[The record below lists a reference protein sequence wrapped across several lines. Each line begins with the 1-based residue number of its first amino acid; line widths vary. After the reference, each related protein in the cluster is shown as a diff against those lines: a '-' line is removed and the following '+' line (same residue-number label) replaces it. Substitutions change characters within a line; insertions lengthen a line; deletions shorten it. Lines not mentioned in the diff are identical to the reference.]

1 MRRRDREVTDSN
13 EIIHILDTGKVL
25 HLGLVD
31 QGKPYIV
38 PMNYGYILEDD
49 KLVFYLH
56 GALEGRKLDI
66 IRNNSDCCVQIECDV
81 QPFSGKVAC
90 QYGCSYYSFT
100 TLFGAWQRSVLCSI
114 IIAINSNHTNN

>member
-1 MRRRDREVTDSN
+1 MRRRDREVTELN
-13 EIIHILDTGKVL
+13 EIIHILDSGKVL

-38 PMNYGYILEDD
+38 PVNYGYVMEND
-49 KLVFYLH
+49 KLVFYVH

-81 QPFSGKVAC
+81 QPFSGKVAHFS
-90 QYGCSYYSFT
+90 QTNMISRNT
-100 TLFGAWQRSVLCSI
+100 KI
-114 IIAINSNHTNN
+114 IGFLQMKMRKTDTK